1 MAVFK
6 IAEPAQNVYDEGYIA
21 EKINYIL
28 QPEKIRSGYWGG
40 FGFLKCSVT
49 EVIDQFYIVKN
60 IYHKS
65 AYIPL
70 RHYIISFDS
79 FLEKLTP
86 YQASLIAERVCYDL
100 ASEGYQVIYAIHEDT
115 YNLHI
120 HILLNTINLF
130 SGYLFNQ
137 DKNAFSYIV
146 SSIKVA
152 FAHVGKKFHIPNLK
166 LNINSKYV

>member
-28 QPEKIRSGYWGG
+28 QPEKIRSGCWGG
-40 FGFLKCSVT
+40 FGFLKCSVN

-79 FLEKLTP
+79 
-86 YQASLIAERVCYDL
+86 
-100 ASEGYQVIYAIHEDT
+100 YA
-115 YNLHI
+115 
-120 HILLNTINLF
+120 
-130 SGYLFNQ
+130 
-137 DKNAFSYIV
+137 V
-146 SSIKVA
+146 S
-152 FAHVGKKFHIPNLK
+152 
-166 LNINSKYV
+166 